1 MEFDTD
7 DGDQPPVS
15 KKREYTDTI
24 DDAGNVDEEGS
35 AIGSQS
41 ADLAQK
47 DFNDELFAA

>member
-1 MEFDTD
+1 MEFDSD

-15 KKREYTDTI
+15 KKREYKDTI
-24 DDAGNVDEEGS
+24 DDTGNFDEEGS
-35 AIGSQS
+35 AIGSEF